1 MSGMPKIPGN
11 TRYFRLPY
19 TRWFSKLNQ
28 VVPGIKK
35 MSGSG
40 RVSALV
46 VDYNIVFFFRS
57 ILSSSCCR
65 HYLIS
70 SRLVVDI
77 PQHSEE
83 ASCGAHLVTGGCWR
97 VKILNP
103 QSHALFAWKLCYIS
117 LYSGNRLVLPW
128 WMEVSN
134 GCWWLRMTQRP
145 GREIP
150 AMVGGGGGEAPWI
163 GGSFSPDCH
172 WYSPGSPITIRFNM

>member
-1 MSGMPKIPGN
+1 
-11 TRYFRLPY
+11 
-19 TRWFSKLNQ
+19 
-28 VVPGIKK
+28 

-57 ILSSSCCR
+57 ILSSRFSLSCCR
-65 HYLIS
+65 NYLIS
-70 SRLVVDI
+70 SRLVVGI

-103 QSHALFAWKLCYIS
+103 QFQARFAWKLCYIN
-117 LYSGNRLVLPW
+117 LYSGNRFLALHCLDGWRCP
-128 WMEVSN
+128 MAAGDS
-134 GCWWLRMTQRP
+134 GWLRDQEERYP
-145 GREIP
+145 PWLE
-150 AMVGGGGGEAPWI
+150 GEAPWI

-172 WYSPGSPITIRFNM
+172 WYSPGSPITIRLNM